1 MSNTFS
7 PSFDE
12 KVALVA
18 PETYEAELKRILG
31 RHDGNVEAYLEGQ
44 FRTEILDEIYD
55 HLWRVTT
62 SSHEHIDA
70 LHEHGTKR
78 REILVTE
85 DPGMHLVWYSGLVF
99 IKPIPEVLLSKD
111 FWATYL
117 PSQKIAQKSMTPAIV
132 GFLRTY
138 ALLIDSKSDFVVA
151 QRENLIPAEIAYHDF
166 QPFIDQFRNVPDECV
181 ADRYHY
187 GQMRLT
193 RLNWAVRL
201 LQPASAKSRFSWY
214 CKYYCVTWR

>member
-1 MSNTFS
+1 MSITFS

-12 KVALVA
+12 KVALVT
-18 PETYEAELKRILG
+18 PETYDAGLKRILD
-31 RHDGNVEAYLEGQ
+31 RHGSSIDTYLEGQ

-55 HLWRVTT
+55 HLWRVAT

-70 LHEHGTKR
+70 LHMHVAKR
-78 REILVTE
+78 RTVVVIE
-85 DPGMHLVWYSGLVF
+85 DAGMHLVWFGGLVF
-99 IKPIPEVLLSKD
+99 IKPIPKVLFSKD

-117 PSQKIAQKSMTPAIV
+117 SSHTISNKSMVPAIL
-132 GFLRTY
+132 GFLRSY
-138 ALLIDSKSDFVVA
+138 ALLVDSESDFEIA
-151 QRENLIPAEIAYHDF
+151 QQEKLIPKDIAYDDF
-166 QPFIDQFRNVPDECV
+166 QHFIDQFRNLSDESV

-214 CKYYCVTWR
+214 CKYYCVTSR